1 MADPPLSA
9 VERGSDPE
17 ARLPAEAQRPSLAI
31 LARLLPF
38 LAPYRL
44 RIAQALAALLLAASM
59 VLLVPLAF
67 RRIIDV
73 GFGSSDVIAGSFLAL
88 GALAIVLALATA
100 WRFYCV
106 SWLGER
112 VSADVRGAVYRSVL
126 ALDPVFFETMKPG
139 EVLSRLTGDTTLVQT
154 LVGTSLSMGLRNSLL
169 ACGALAMMLVT
180 DLVLAALII
189 GLLAVVIVPIMI
201 AGRRVRKLSRVS
213 QDRVADA
220 SALAGETLGAIQ
232 TVQAFGRQG
241 WEAGRFA
248 QAAERAFDAAV
259 RRTGSRA
266 KLTALAI
273 VLVFGAIIF
282 VLSLGAHAVARGSM
296 SPGLLTQFILYS
308 AILAGAIGALAEV
321 FGDVQ
326 RAAGATERLLE
337 LLDARPAITGPARAS
352 APSTTPTLPASIIS
366 EPSPLTAGSPLQAA
380 SSSTAPARPN
390 TSAPRGSGV
399 EFQGVRFCY
408 PSRPLAA
415 AIDGLNFTAEPGQ
428 TIALVGPSG
437 AGKSTVFHLL
447 LRFYDP
453 QSGVIR
459 IDGHDLRSLDPDQ
472 LRSGIGIVAQDNMVF
487 SASVLDNI
495 RYGKLDASDEEVRA
509 AAKAAYALDFIEAL
523 PQGWQTEL
531 GERGMRL
538 SGGQRQRIAIARAL
552 LRDPPL
558 LLLDEAT
565 SALDSDSE
573 RAVQAALARAVTGRT
588 TLVIAH
594 RPATVVGADRI
605 IVMQAGAAVESG
617 THHDLLARGGLY
629 SRLAAT
635 QFDDH
640 QGIALP

>member
-380 SSSTAPARPN
+380 SSITAPARPN

-594 RPATVVGADRI
+594 RLATVVGADRI